1 MLINSTSGNAEKDAT
16 PNLTVRGFGFIEA
29 IKTVLEAQ
37 CPGIV
42 SCADIIALASRD
54 AIVFTVSIIYSHTII
69 VNYKF

>member
-1 MLINSTSGNAEKDAT
+1 MLINSRSGNAEKDAA

-29 IKTVLEAQ
+29 IKAVLEDQ